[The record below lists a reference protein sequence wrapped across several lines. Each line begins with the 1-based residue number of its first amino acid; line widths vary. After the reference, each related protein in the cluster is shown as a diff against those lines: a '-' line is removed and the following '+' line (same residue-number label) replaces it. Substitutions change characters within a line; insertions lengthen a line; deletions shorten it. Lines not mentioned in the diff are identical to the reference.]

1 MAPKVSLLPLLLRL
15 LQLHSLSTASASGAT
30 MLPVQRFA
38 APPGHLSTARFLAAG
53 VIVHKCTSALARSCH
68 VRCCEPRAA
77 PELTGAQRRSL
88 RAQAGRLAADKG
100 LHYVNVADNERSRA
114 EVDSQLEDFELV
126 RCKFSVAKKAE
137 AKEMAA
143 EMGAL
148 VGAAVAEVLGHTALL
163 YRPSPKRLICLDD

>member
-1 MAPKVSLLPLLLRL
+1 MAPPLLLL
-15 LQLHSLSTASASGAT
+15 LLLLHSFATASANGAT
-30 MLPVQRFA
+30 RLPVQRFA
-38 APPGHLSTARFLAAG
+38 APPGHLSTARFVDLAAG
-53 VIVHKCTSALARSCH
+53 VIVHRCTSALARSCH

>member
-1 MAPKVSLLPLLLRL
+1 MAPFATLLLLLLRFA
-15 LQLHSLSTASASGAT
+15 TASANGAVRV
-30 MLPVQRFA
+30 PVQRFT
-38 APPGHLSTARFLAAG
+38 APPGHLLTARFVDLAAG
-53 VIVHKCTSALARSCH
+53 DIAHRCTSALARSCH

-88 RAQAGRLAADKG
+88 RAHAGRLAVDKA
-100 LHYVNVADNERSRA
+100 LRYVNVADNERSRA

-126 RCKFSVAKKAE
+126 RCKFSVAKKSE

-163 YRPSPKRLICLDD
+163 YRPSPKRLICLDN